1 MSNYVW
7 YALAALVGAF
17 VSGVLVD
24 RFTAHSMAVVTQ
36 LPLLISTIFLWFG
49 DSRLTLVL
57 FFIFFG
63 LCSGMLQPMINSL
76 LAERYGT
83 RWLGEIKSLAMPLN
97 VLASAVSPILMGL
110 MIDAGS
116 GLDDLMLILAATSIY
131 SICITLLVFNLIGN
145 ISPKKR

>member
-1 MSNYVW
+1 
-7 YALAALVGAF
+7 
-17 VSGVLVD
+17 
-24 RFTAHSMAVVTQ
+24 
-36 LPLLISTIFLWFG
+36 
-49 DSRLTLVL
+49 
-57 FFIFFG
+57 
-63 LCSGMLQPMINSL
+63 MLQPMINSL

>member
-1 MSNYVW
+1 
-7 YALAALVGAF
+7 
-17 VSGVLVD
+17 
-24 RFTAHSMAVVTQ
+24 
-36 LPLLISTIFLWFG
+36 
-49 DSRLTLVL
+49 
-57 FFIFFG
+57 
-63 LCSGMLQPMINSL
+63 MINSL